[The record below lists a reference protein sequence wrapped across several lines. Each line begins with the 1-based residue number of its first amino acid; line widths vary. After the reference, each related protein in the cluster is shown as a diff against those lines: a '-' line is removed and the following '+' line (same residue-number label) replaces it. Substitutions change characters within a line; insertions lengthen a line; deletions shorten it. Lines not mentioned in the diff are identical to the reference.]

1 MPIKKLK
8 EFLDAN
14 HVKYVSVVHSQ
25 AYTDGPA
32 RGDQDMSRRDFV
44 KTIAATGVAVGLGA
58 TARHP
63 EWTG

>member
-1 MPIKKLK
+1 MKNSARK
-8 EFLDAN
+8 ESN
-14 HVKYVSVVHSQ
+14 
-25 AYTDGPA
+25 TDGPA
-32 RGDQDMSRRDFV
+32 RGDQDMTGRDFV

>member
-1 MPIKKLK
+1 MKNSARK
-8 EFLDAN
+8 ES
-14 HVKYVSVVHSQ
+14 K
-25 AYTDGPA
+25 TDGPA